1 MRTTCR
7 KYYRITCWI
16 AALAMFFTIFGFN
29 VGVSAADPDVPS
41 TWAQAEID
49 EARAKGR
56 VNAEA
61 DRNYKSYIGR
71 RLFCALVVNLVETVL
86 GQPVAVTITNP
97 FEDTNEIDVI
107 KAYQLG
113 IVKGVSATRFAPDE
127 FITREQIAVMMMRGA
142 RKLDE
147 LKGSTYASAPDAAA
161 LTFAD
166 QSDISYWALEDV
178 QIANSLG
185 IMKGVGENRI
195 NPKGNT
201 TIEQSILLINRLYDG
216 FTGFMESAGTSTG
229 DTGTSVNQSPEA
241 ISNPAVFSV
250 PEQTP
255 LTIAASQL
263 ALDPDGDGLEIVE
276 VTGSCAFGT
285 AELTS
290 DGKCRYV
297 SNDIALNNT
306 DEFFVVVSDGQESV
320 RVTVNVNVIASSPA
334 NNPPVAISNPV
345 VFSVPEQTSLAIPAS
360 QLATDPDGDEISI
373 IRINGRTADYNTL
386 HGTVSLTA
394 DGRCVFTSNNIAA
407 NVTDDFVVT
416 VSDGVNEAHVNVRVN
431 VAAALDL
438 NLKPSITSV
447 SLNGT
452 AAVGETIS
460 AGMIRYAGGIP
471 IPAPELAYQWMRAS
485 SLNGTYSDI
494 PGATRATYVI
504 TQNDVGKYIKLKVTA
519 SGSATGSATSG
530 AKGSVSLF
538 SGGDGTIYSP
548 YQIANKKQFML
559 LDAIG
564 INTSGKYYE
573 LASDI
578 VLEQNRYIS
587 SVFFGK
593 LNGNGHTVTLDIEMS
608 EELQGV
614 GLFAK
619 IGTNAEIRN
628 LNVTGRISA
637 PAADYA
643 GGIVGINGYAT
654 ISACSSSV
662 AVNAHTYAGG
672 IVGANSGTIEKCG
685 IASGHVTGG
694 AMTGGLAG
702 INYRDGVIQNC
713 YARTNVFANG
723 NEGGLLGWNEGTV
736 AYCYSAGKVDGYNN
750 IGGLV
755 GHNDGGTVSDSYY
768 DKDVSGQKDT
778 GRGTPKTTSQMQT
791 KSTYADW
798 DFTSVWSIDP
808 GQYPE
813 LRLD

>member
-1 MRTTCR
+1 MRTT
-7 KYYRITCWI
+7 YRRLHCITCWI
-16 AALAMFFTIFGFN
+16 SALVIFCTVCVCGIEASA
-29 VGVSAADPDVPS
+29 VSSDVPS
-41 TWAQAEID
+41 VWAQD
-49 EARAKGR
+49 EVDAARTKGL
-56 VNAEA
+56 VIAEA
-61 DRNYKSYIGR
+61 DQNYKSNISR

-86 GQPVAVTITNP
+86 GQPVVITAANP

-147 LKGSTYASAPDAAA
+147 LKGTTYANVPDAAA
-161 LTFAD
+161 ITFAD
-166 QSDISYWALEDV
+166 QSNISYWALEDV

-216 FTGFMESAGTSTG
+216 FTSFMESAGTSTGNTGTSTGDTGTSIG

-255 LTIAASQL
+255 LTITATQL
-263 ALDPDGDGLEIVE
+263 AL
-276 VTGSCAFGT
+276 
-285 AELTS
+285 
-290 DGKCRYV
+290 
-297 SNDIALNNT
+297 
-306 DEFFVVVSDGQESV
+306 
-320 RVTVNVNVIASSPA
+320 
-334 NNPPVAISNPV
+334 
-345 VFSVPEQTSLAIPAS
+345 
-360 QLATDPDGDEISI
+360 DPDGDEISI

-386 HGTVSLTA
+386 HGTVSLTS
-394 DGRCVFTSNNIAA
+394 DGRCIFTSNNIAA

-416 VSDGVNEAHVNVRVN
+416 VSDGANETHVNVRVN
-431 VAAALDL
+431 VTAALEL
-438 NLKPSITSV
+438 NLKPSIASV
-447 SLNGT
+447 SISGT
-452 AAVGETIS
+452 AAVGETLRT
-460 AGMIRYAGGIP
+460 GLIRYTSVAP
-471 IPAPELAYQWMRAS
+471 SPAPELAYQWMIAS

-519 SGSATGSATSG
+519 SGSAVGSATSA
-530 AKGSVSLF
+530 AKGPVSQF
-538 SGGDGTIYSP
+538 SDGNGTISSP
-548 YQIANKKQFML
+548 YKIANAQQFMQ

-573 LASDI
+573 LVSDI
-578 VLEQNRYIS
+578 VLGQNQYVKSR
-587 SVFFGK
+587 FLGN
-593 LNGNGHTVTLDIEMS
+593 LNGYGHTITLDIEIS
-608 EELQGV
+608 SELQGV
-614 GLFAK
+614 GLFTK
-619 IGTNAEIRN
+619 ISNGEIRN
-628 LNVTGRISA
+628 LNIAGRISV
-637 PAADYA
+637 PAADYV
-643 GGIVGINGYAT
+643 GGIAGMNTYAL
-654 ISACSSSV
+654 ISGCRSSV
-662 AVNAHTYAGG
+662 VVNAHNYVGG

-685 IASGHVTGG
+685 IASDHVTGG

-713 YARTNVFANG
+713 YARTNVFAYG
-723 NEGGLLGWNEGTV
+723 NEGGLVGWNEGTV